1 MNKLAKT
8 PIFMAIFALGAIL
21 VFGVV
26 AMSPTDQ
33 NAHANKKLDNGT
45 QALSQDQITGQSS
58 DVFSE
63 NGGSTASGNNVKL
76 SFNLNEGQNALG
88 QQ

>member
-1 MNKLAKT
+1 
-8 PIFMAIFALGAIL
+8 MAIFALAAML

-26 AMSPTDQ
+26 TMSPTDQ
-33 NAHANKKLDNGT
+33 NAHANNKSENDT
-45 QALSQDQITGQSS
+45 QTLSQDQLTEQSS